1 MICGFK
7 NCYNKNFRKSGAFLS
22 IFPFQQPL
30 PSPVWPAVQLWF
42 PPISAQHR
50 IGCIFFRHI
59 FSSSSINKNT
69 CGRSG
74 QTGTPAR
81 WILFHAPHQE
91 NSPRTLSQK
100 LFSSAAG
107 ISASGSAAQE
117 APSECGDIPSAVP
130 PAGHQEQVN
139 GMPSAPYGQAG
150 GPPPIYPQNY
160 AGNIP
165 PAYPQ
170 SNNGGTP
177 PVYPNQP
184 GYPQDPTP
192 PKKSNKLV
200 LGIVLGIA
208 ALIIVLIVVLLVLLN
223 NNKSTKPAS
232 SSSATSSSV
241 SSQAS
246 DGASSAP
253 SGETVTLTIGSASFT
268 VPSEWERDSKED
280 GTIFLYPSADEVIV
294 IYCFAGEAQ
303 YYSENDY
310 LETYAQ
316 GYDDY
321 QYISLEETSVSG
333 ISGKL
338 HTYYAHVSDIDY
350 EINSFYYT
358 IGDDLMSVDYF
369 RPLLSSSDGIQPL
382 VDVLATLQIAEGAGS
397 ANFSASSNGGSAA
410 IQDSYGEGM
419 YKIGADLPAGEYVL
433 LPASEFSAYY
443 EVNSSSTGEVED
455 IIDNDNFDGR
465 RYLTV
470 EDGQYLTIQRCTMVP
485 LDKAPK
491 VDISSGVVP
500 EGMYRVGVDIPA
512 GEYKLHNNTEYDGY
526 YEVRS
531 SSLASEGF
539 DSIITNENFSGDV
552 YVTVQE
558 GQYLVVNRAELQLP
572 Q

>member
-1 MICGFK
+1 MKCVHCGNELMPGSKFCT
-7 NCYNKNFRKSGAFLS
+7 NCGTPVSE
-22 IFPFQQPL
+22 PVTPV
-30 PSPVWPAVQLWF
+30 PSPNTGSSQDPMGNWPASEF
-42 PPISAQHR
+42 TAPP
-50 IGCIFFRHI
+50 
-59 FSSSSINKNT
+59 
-69 CGRSG
+69 
-74 QTGTPAR
+74 
-81 WILFHAPHQE
+81 E
-91 NSPRTLSQK
+91 NSSPGSVAEEI
-100 LFSSAAG
+100 SAAG
-107 ISASGSAAQE
+107 GSVPSAPQSAPVYQESISQDSFSASGSAAQE
-117 APSECGDIPSAVP
+117 APSKCEDIPSAVP

-192 PKKSNKLV
+192 PKTSNKLV

-280 GTIFLYPSADEVIV
+280 GTIFLYPSADETII
-294 IYCFAGEAQ
+294 IYCFADEAQ

-358 IGDDLMSVDYF
+358 IGDYLMSVDYF

-443 EVNSSSTGEVED
+443 EVNSSSTGEPED

>member
-1 MICGFK
+1 MKCVHCGNELMPGSKFCT
-7 NCYNKNFRKSGAFLS
+7 NCGTPVSE
-22 IFPFQQPL
+22 PVTPV
-30 PSPVWPAVQLWF
+30 PSPNTGSSQDPMGNWPASDF
-42 PPISAQHR
+42 TAPP
-50 IGCIFFRHI
+50 
-59 FSSSSINKNT
+59 
-69 CGRSG
+69 
-74 QTGTPAR
+74 
-81 WILFHAPHQE
+81 E
-91 NSPRTLSQK
+91 NSSPDSVAEEI
-100 LFSSAAG
+100 SAAG
-107 ISASGSAAQE
+107 GSDPSASQSAPVYQESISQDSFSASGSAAQE

-130 PAGHQEQVN
+130 PAGHQAQAE

-150 GPPPIYPQNY
+150 GPPPAYPQNY

-165 PAYPQ
+165 PAYLQ

-184 GYPQDPTP
+184 YYTQPGYPQGPTP
-192 PKKSNKLV
+192 PKKSSKLV

-208 ALIIVLIVVLLVLLN
+208 ALIIVLIVVLVVLLLN
-223 NNKSTKPAS
+223 NNKSTEPAPPS
-232 SSSATSSSV
+232 GAASSSV

-268 VPSEWERDSKED
+268 VPSEWERDVDED
-280 GTIFLYPSADEVIV
+280 SIILYPSADEVIV

-321 QYISLEETSVSG
+321 QYISLEETSVGG

-338 HTYYAHVSDIDY
+338 HTYYAYVSDIDY

-358 IGDDLMSVDYF
+358 
-369 RPLLSSSDGIQPL
+369 
-382 VDVLATLQIAEGAGS
+382 
-397 ANFSASSNGGSAA
+397 
-410 IQDSYGEGM
+410 
-419 YKIGADLPAGEYVL
+419 IGADLPAGEYVL

-470 EDGQYLTIQRCTMVP
+470 EDGQYLTIQRCMMVP

-512 GEYKLHNNTEYDGY
+512 GEYKLRNNAEYDGY

>member
-1 MICGFK
+1 MKCVHCGNELMPGSKFCT
-7 NCYNKNFRKSGAFLS
+7 NCGTPVSE
-22 IFPFQQPL
+22 PVTPV
-30 PSPVWPAVQLWF
+30 PSPNTGSSQDPMGNWPASDF
-42 PPISAQHR
+42 TAPP
-50 IGCIFFRHI
+50 
-59 FSSSSINKNT
+59 
-69 CGRSG
+69 
-74 QTGTPAR
+74 
-81 WILFHAPHQE
+81 E
-91 NSPRTLSQK
+91 NSSPDSVAEEI
-100 LFSSAAG
+100 SAAG
-107 ISASGSAAQE
+107 GSVPSAPQSAPVYQESISQDSFSASGSAAQE

-130 PAGHQEQVN
+130 PAGHQAQAD

-150 GPPPIYPQNY
+150 GPPPAYPQNY

-177 PVYPNQP
+177 PVYPNQTYYPQP
-184 GYPQDPTP
+184 GYPQGPTP
-192 PKKSNKLV
+192 PKKSSKLV

-208 ALIIVLIVVLLVLLN
+208 ALIIVLIVVLVVVLLN

-232 SSSATSSSV
+232 SSSAASSSV

-268 VPSEWERDSKED
+268 VPSEWKRDIDED
-280 GTIFLYPSADEVIV
+280 GTIFLYPSADETII
-294 IYCFAGEAQ
+294 IYCFADEAQ

-382 VDVLATLQIAEGAGS
+382 EDVLATLQIAEGAGS

-443 EVNSSSTGEVED
+443 EVNSSSTGELED

-470 EDGQYLTIQRCTMVP
+470 EDGQYLTIQRCMMVP

-512 GEYKLHNNTEYDGY
+512 GEYKLRNNAEYDGY

-531 SSLASEGF
+531 ISLAAKGL